1 MPHAQFFDT
10 VTVSVPGRAAEILAA
25 AHERGVLLRLVDE
38 DTVGVSFDETSA
50 DGSLDAALADL
61 FGVTLEPAGS
71 SLPQELVRESEY
83 LTHPVFNTHRS
94 ETSMMRYLKY
104 LADKDYALDR
114 GMIPLGSCTMKL
126 NAATEME
133 AVTWPEFGGI
143 HPFAPEADVEGYL
156 TLIDQLQAWLAE
168 VTGLRRGLA
177 AAERGQ
183 PGRARGPARDPRLPP
198 LARRRPAHGVPHP
211 VERARHE
218 RRKRGAGRHEG
229 RRRRVRRATAT
240 STSTTCARRSP
251 STPTPSR
258 PS

>member
-1 MPHAQFFDT
+1 
-10 VTVSVPGRAAEILAA
+10 
-25 AHERGVLLRLVDE
+25 E

-50 DGSLDAALADL
+50 DGSLDAALSEL

-71 SLPQELVRESEY
+71 SLPQEHAFNGLSRESEY

-143 HPFAPEADVEGYL
+143 HPFAPESDVEGYL
-156 TLIDQLQAWLAE
+156 ALIEQ
-168 VTGLRRGLA
+168 
-177 AAERGQ
+177 
-183 PGRARGPARDPRLPP
+183 
-198 LARRRPAHGVPHP
+198 
-211 VERARHE
+211 
-218 RRKRGAGRHEG
+218 
-229 RRRRVRRATAT
+229 
-240 STSTTCARRSP
+240 
-251 STPTPSR
+251 
-258 PS
+258 